1 MLLKEKANET
11 YRLGYVIRQT
21 VVLEESFYLTAAALE
36 TDADAAAEAAAAA
49 TDPYA
54 YTGAR
59 RVIAGPISV
68 RRYWLVTVAII
79 VRLGDN
85 AARNTGR

>member
-21 VVLEESFYLTAAALE
+21 VVLEESFCLTAAALE
-36 TDADAAAEAAAAA
+36 TDADAAAEAAA

-59 RVIAGPISV
+59 RVVAGPISV

-79 VRLGDN
+79 VRLGGN
-85 AARNTGR
+85 AARNTDR